1 MCNLYSL
8 TKGHAAIRDWFHA
21 RRDHTCNLP
30 LFPSIFPDLDHSQ
43 PSRWRSSWWGDDSRP
58 AATDEVTRQNLPRDR
73 RAEPSGEM

>member
-30 LFPSIFPDLDHSQ
+30 LFPSIFPDQMTPIIRNRAGGVHHGGATIVARL
-43 PSRWRSSWWGDDSRP
+43 RP
-58 AATDEVTRQNLPRDR
+58 
-73 RAEPSGEM
+73 MK